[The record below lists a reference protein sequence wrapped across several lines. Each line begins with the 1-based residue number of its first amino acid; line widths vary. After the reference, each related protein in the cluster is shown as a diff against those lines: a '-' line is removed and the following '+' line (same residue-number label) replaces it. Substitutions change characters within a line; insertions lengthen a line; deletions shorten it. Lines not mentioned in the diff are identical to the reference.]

1 MAARLVSGTV
11 NSLIEW
17 YRPGRVDVAD
27 LVDAVERQVFD
38 GLLAR

>member
-1 MAARLVSGTV
+1 V

-17 YRPGRVDVAD
+17 YRPERLALAD

-38 GLLAR
+38 GLLGGLRPRAQ